1 MGPGKL
7 RDAASALRYW
17 ELRQQVAAN
26 NLANAETPGFKTERV
41 FAHLLDN
48 ATVSIGA
55 ETDLRAGSLRPTGG
69 PLDLALAGDTHFL
82 VVATPNGERLTRGG
96 ALRLGDDGR
105 IVDAGG
111 HAVLGDDGPIVV
123 PDGATL
129 TVDKDGTVRGNGAAL
144 GRLRV
149 ETVAD
154 AQALQHEAG
163 GLWRVDGPRRRVDG
177 DDRGVQQG
185 VLETSNTS
193 TLDSMV
199 ELITI
204 QRAYAATQGGVR
216 ALDGML
222 DAIANR
228 IGRVG

>member
-17 ELRQQVAAN
+17 ELRQQVATN

-41 FAHLLDN
+41 FARLLDN

-69 PLDLALAGDTHFL
+69 PLDLALVGDTHFL
-82 VVATPNGERLTRGG
+82 VVSTPNGERLTRGG
-96 ALRLGDDGR
+96 ALRLDDDGR

-111 HAVLGDDGPIVV
+111 RPVLGDDGPIVV

-129 TVDKDGTVRGNGAAL
+129 TIEKDGTVRGNGAAL

-149 ETVAD
+149 ETAGD
-154 AQALQHEAG
+154 PQSLEHEAG
-163 GLWRVDGPRRRVDG
+163 GLWRTDGPRQRVDG
-177 DDRGVQQG
+177 EDRGVRQG
-185 VLETSNTS
+185 VLEASNTS

-216 ALDGML
+216 ALDGVL